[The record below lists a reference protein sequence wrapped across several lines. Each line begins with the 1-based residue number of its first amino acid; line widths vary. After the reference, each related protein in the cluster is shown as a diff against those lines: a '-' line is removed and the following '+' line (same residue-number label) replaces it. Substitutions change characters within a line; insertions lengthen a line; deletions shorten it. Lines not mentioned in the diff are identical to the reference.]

1 MKQLEKE
8 FVDKL
13 EIIFSEHFIV
23 KRECTSKCEKGRI
36 DMILIYKNDKNI
48 VFGIECKIPNKKRGE
63 EIGRF
68 VNQAILYTKMEFDII
83 YKENPVFKK
92 IPILI
97 APALSYNYFILKEK
111 TIINK
116 DEILEV
122 TNIWNVKD
130 KNNEYHKD
138 RHHKYD
144 KHHTF
149 NGFLGS
155 FNIGEVRNQGSG
167 NYIFSLSNFILFSCN
182 INAGKNDGSYVHYNN
197 YNKLKL

>member
-13 EIIFSEHFIV
+13 EVIFSKHFIV
-23 KRECTSKCEKGRI
+23 KRECTSKCGKGRI

-92 IPILI
+92 IPIFI
-97 APALSYNYFILKEK
+97 CPSLSYNYFLLNEK
-111 TIINK
+111 QKVIKDSSVKINQW
-116 DEILEV
+116 IG
-122 TNIWNVKD
+122 
-130 KNNEYHKD
+130 KNNVWHQD
-138 RHHKYD
+138 RHNRFCD
-144 KHHTF
+144 HHTF

-155 FNIGEVRNQGSG
+155 FNVGEVRNQGSG
-167 NYIFSLSNFILFSCN
+167 KYIFSLSNFIIFSNN
-182 INAGKNDGSYVHYNN
+182 IYAGRNDGSYVHYDN
-197 YNKLKL
+197 YNKLKLL